1 MDHIV
6 CKYQETSLSTIECF
20 YFPGDAED
28 VANYGQELI
37 DWISD
42 IRKHLIKLKAET
54 MKILRDKEK
63 GQELAKASPFP
74 DFLAYEQR
82 LKNIYHSVVNF
93 EQSLK
98 IKPKPVLLPLS
109 NLRQALVLPSPSGVQ
124 PDTER
129 ISRPGL
135 SDDATL
141 TERLDKVSL
150 NIESLNS
157 LICFPQSINPSI
169 LSSQVRNTL
178 TAFQSSRPEFSTN
191 LFQIHQKYHLE
202 SFRPPLSSSRIS
214 NAIYQTVDNITSES
228 LPHLLSTAKAGCQE
242 VLAQNEK
249 TFHIHLEQQLHASFG
264 LIQVVLG
271 VANAALYSVP
281 EEGEILD

>member
-6 CKYQETSLSTIECF
+6 CKYQETSLSTIERL

-42 IRKHLIKLKAET
+42 IRKYLILLKAET
-54 MKILRDKEK
+54 RKILRDKEK
-63 GQELAKASPFP
+63 GSELAKASPFP

-109 NLRQALVLPSPSGVQ
+109 NLRQALVLPSSSGVQ

-135 SDDATL
+135 SDDAAL
-141 TERLDKVSL
+141 TERLDRVSL
-150 NIESLNS
+150 NIESLDS
-157 LICFPQSINPSI
+157 SICFPQSLNPITSGPQHSHSI
-169 LSSQVRNTL
+169 PN
-178 TAFQSSRPEFSTN
+178 FP
-191 LFQIHQKYHLE
+191 
-202 SFRPPLSSSRIS
+202 SRILNQPLPNPPKIPPGIIPTSVIIIS
-214 NAIYQTVDNITSES
+214 NFQC
-228 LPHLLSTAKAGCQE
+228 HLS
-242 VLAQNEK
+242 NR
-249 TFHIHLEQQLHASFG
+249 
-264 LIQVVLG
+264 
-271 VANAALYSVP
+271 
-281 EEGEILD
+281 